1 MRRTRRSADGAPAGG
16 NDAGATHRRGAPA
29 REPEATP
36 SGRIPGRLPDGRL
49 RRPDGEVARSLA
61 EATVGVA
68 VDVVPY
74 ALRDGRLVAGLVA
87 VREGDGSLKA
97 AFPGGRVRAHES
109 LDDAAARWLARG
121 LPGESAHL
129 EQLYTFGE
137 PGRDPAARVVSVA
150 YLALLPRA
158 ADVPGI
164 AWHPADDL
172 PPLAY
177 DHDAVARVALARLR
191 AKLGYTNVAY
201 SLLPER
207 FTLAELQHLYEAVLG
222 RSLDRRNFRK
232 RLLASGLLVPL
243 AAARR
248 GAHRPARLYR
258 FAEQRP
264 ITIAV
269 LGGHRA
275 GSPISR

>member
-1 MRRTRRSADGAPAGG
+1 VTARPHAAAARDPEGRAP
-16 NDAGATHRRGAPA
+16 RA
-29 REPEATP
+29 RPPRAAAAA
-36 SGRIPGRLPDGRL
+36 S
-49 RRPDGEVARSLA
+49 
-61 EATVGVA
+61 VGVA

-74 ALRDGRLVAGLVA
+74 ALSEDRLLAGLVE
-87 VREGDGSLKA
+87 VRGGAGSA
-97 AFPGGRVRAHES
+97 RHAFPGGRVRTAES
-109 LDDAAARWLARG
+109 LDEAAERWLRAA

-137 PGRDPAARVVSVA
+137 PGRDPASRVVSVA

-158 ADVPGI
+158 ADAPGV
-164 AWHPADDL
+164 AWWPADAL

-191 AKLGYTNVAY
+191 SKLGYTNVAY
-201 SLLPER
+201 SLLPDA
-207 FTLAELQHLYEAVLG
+207 FTLAELQHLYEATLG
-222 RSLDRRNFRK
+222 RALDRRNFRK
-232 RLLASGLLVPL
+232 RLLGSGLLVPL

-258 FAEQRP
+258 FAERRP
-264 ITIAV
+264 VTVAV

-275 GSPISR
+275 SSP